1 MPEKARGRNRRLA
14 VLLGLALSA
23 AILVGLGLRLD
34 WPVFFEELRRI
45 HLGYVPLLVV
55 ITLLTFWVRALR
67 WRHLLPKGSEVSR
80 LSLFEATL
88 VGFTATF
95 VLPLR
100 VGEIIRPW
108 VLSRWQPVRFSAGL
122 ASIVIER
129 AFDALT
135 LMVLLGI
142 TVGQLDTVPPLVS
155 VGAKVMAIL
164 AIVVL
169 AIMIAAYLGA
179 SQLISLGERLIM
191 AMLGRRF
198 PALAQKLVDMAEGF
212 LEGLRGISSAKDL
225 AWSIFWSLGLWALL
239 VVLYQ
244 VGLWAFGLDASLW
257 VGVTICVMIALAVA
271 APGAPG
277 FVGTFQLGCVVALAL
292 FGYSEELGVAYSIVL
307 HALQVITVVIYGF
320 VILNRRGMQMR
331 DIQKDAMER

>member
-1 MPEKARGRNRRLA
+1 
-14 VLLGLALSA
+14 
-23 AILVGLGLRLD
+23 
-34 WPVFFEELRRI
+34 
-45 HLGYVPLLVV
+45 
-55 ITLLTFWVRALR
+55 
-67 WRHLLPKGSEVSR
+67 
-80 LSLFEATL
+80 
-88 VGFTATF
+88 
-95 VLPLR
+95 
-100 VGEIIRPW
+100 
-108 VLSRWQPVRFSAGL
+108 
-122 ASIVIER
+122 
-129 AFDALT
+129 
-135 LMVLLGI
+135 
-142 TVGQLDTVPPLVS
+142 
-155 VGAKVMAIL
+155 
-164 AIVVL
+164 
-169 AIMIAAYLGA
+169 
-179 SQLISLGERLIM
+179 
-191 AMLGRRF
+191 MLGRRF

-320 VILNRRGMQMR
+320 VILNRRGMQRR
-331 DIQKDAMER
+331 DMQKDAMER